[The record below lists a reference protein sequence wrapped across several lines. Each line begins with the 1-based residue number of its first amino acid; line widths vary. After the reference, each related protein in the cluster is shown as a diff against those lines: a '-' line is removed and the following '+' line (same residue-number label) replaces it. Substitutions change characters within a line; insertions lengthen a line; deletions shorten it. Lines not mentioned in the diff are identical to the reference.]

1 MMIKKGIY
9 ASLILFTL
17 QASAINLQKS
27 IDIALRQNYDIQE
40 QQYVKEEKSANNN
53 AAFAP
58 FLPSVDLAYSFERR
72 DKTIVNQSKEDSV
85 GSATLSYNLFN
96 GFSDVFSLLSSNY
109 LYKASKYTYEATI
122 HDIVL
127 ATKTAYINVLKE
139 QKNAITK
146 EDALILFNKQYEDAH
161 HKFEQGLIARND
173 LLEVEVQ
180 MLQAKQALIRAKKEL
195 KVARLTL
202 NNILSNALKTDE
214 KLDELQYGEAEFKS
228 TKEDFIN
235 KRSEVA
241 ALKMLMESYNAQ
253 ENSNAGAFL
262 PKLNASLGY
271 YEYGDDRHLDGKEGY
286 PEDQE
291 VAQVTASWNLFAGG
305 KDVNTVIA
313 THKKKKQV
321 YAQLE
326 KLKLQIQLQYE
337 QALEEL
343 EVAKLNFKTAEV
355 ALEQAKI
362 NYDIVNNRFEQ
373 GVSKSSDLI
382 DANFLLSQAKQ
393 SFYSAYY
400 DKFLAVAT
408 LQRVMESK

>member
-1 MMIKKGIY
+1 MLKQTVY
-9 ASLILFTL
+9 ASMIALGIH
-17 QASAINLQKS
+17 AYAIDLKQS
-27 IDIALRQNYDIQE
+27 IDIALNQNYDIKE
-40 QQYVKEEKSANNN
+40 QQYVKEEKNANNN

-72 DKTIVNQSKEDSV
+72 DETIVNQSKEDSV
-85 GSATLSYNLFN
+85 GSATVSYNLFN
-96 GFSDVFSLLSSNY
+96 GFSDIFSLLSSNY
-109 LYKASKYTYEATI
+109 VYKSSKYTYEATKQ
-122 HDIVL
+122 DIIL
-127 ATKTAYINVLKE
+127 QTKQAYITVLKQ
-139 QKNAITK
+139 QKNLVTK
-146 EDALILFNKQYEDAH
+146 EDALKLFNKQYEDARN
-161 HKFEQGLIARND
+161 KFDQGLIARND

-180 MLQAKQALIRAKKEL
+180 MLQAKQEVIRAKKEL
-195 KVARLTL
+195 KVARLSL

-214 KLDELQYGEAEFKS
+214 KLEELQYDELQYNT

-253 ENSNAGAFL
+253 ENSDAGAFL
-262 PKLNASLGY
+262 PSIDASLGY
-271 YEYGDDRHLDGKEGY
+271 YEYGDDRHIDGKEGY
-286 PEDQE
+286 PENQE
-291 VAQVTASWNLFAGG
+291 IAKVTASWNLFSGG

-343 EVAKLNFKTAEV
+343 EVAKLNYQTAQV

-393 SFYSAYY
+393 NFYSAYY

-408 LQRVMESK
+408 LQRVMESD

>member
-1 MMIKKGIY
+1 MLKQTVY
-9 ASLILFTL
+9 ASMIALGIH
-17 QASAINLQKS
+17 AYAIDLKQS
-27 IDIALRQNYDIQE
+27 IDIALNQNYDIKE
-40 QQYVKEEKSANNN
+40 QQYVKEEKNANNN

-72 DKTIVNQSKEDSV
+72 DETIVNQSKEDSV
-85 GSATLSYNLFN
+85 GSATVSYNLFN
-96 GFSDVFSLLSSNY
+96 GFSDIFSLLSSNY
-109 LYKASKYTYEATI
+109 VYKSSKYTYEATKQ
-122 HDIVL
+122 DIIL
-127 ATKTAYINVLKE
+127 QTKQAYITVLKQ
-139 QKNAITK
+139 QKNLVTK
-146 EDALILFNKQYEDAH
+146 EDALKLFNKQYEDARN
-161 HKFEQGLIARND
+161 KFDQGLIARND

-180 MLQAKQALIRAKKEL
+180 MLQAKQEVIRAKKEL
-195 KVARLTL
+195 KVARLSL

-214 KLDELQYGEAEFKS
+214 KLEELQYDELQYNT

-253 ENSNAGAFL
+253 ENSDAGAFL
-262 PKLNASLGY
+262 PSIDASLGY
-271 YEYGDDRHLDGKEGY
+271 YEYGDDRHIDGKEGY
-286 PEDQE
+286 PENQE
-291 VAQVTASWNLFAGG
+291 IAKVTASWNLFSGG

-343 EVAKLNFKTAEV
+343 EVAKLNYQTAQV

-362 NYDIVNNRFEQ
+362 NYTIVNNRFEQ

-393 SFYSAYY
+393 NFYSAYY

-408 LQRVMESK
+408 LQRVMESD

>member
-1 MMIKKGIY
+1 MLKQTVY
-9 ASLILFTL
+9 ASMIALSMH
-17 QASAINLQKS
+17 AYAIDLKQS
-27 IDIALRQNYDIQE
+27 IDIALNQNYDIKE
-40 QQYVKEEKSANNN
+40 QQYVKEEKNANNN

-72 DKTIVNQSKEDSV
+72 DETIVNQSKEDSV
-85 GSATLSYNLFN
+85 GSATVSYNLFN
-96 GFSDVFSLLSSNY
+96 GFSDIFSLLSSNY
-109 LYKASKYTYEATI
+109 VYKSSKYTYEATKQ
-122 HDIVL
+122 DIIL
-127 ATKTAYINVLKE
+127 QTKQAYITVLKQ
-139 QKNAITK
+139 QKNLVTK
-146 EDALILFNKQYEDAH
+146 EDALKLFNKQYEDARN
-161 HKFEQGLIARND
+161 KFDQGLIARND

-180 MLQAKQALIRAKKEL
+180 MLQAKQEVIRAKKEL
-195 KVARLTL
+195 KVARLSL

-214 KLDELQYGEAEFKS
+214 KLEELQYEELQYNT

-241 ALKMLMESYNAQ
+241 ALKMLMDSYNAQ
-253 ENSNAGAFL
+253 ENSDAGAFL
-262 PKLNASLGY
+262 PSIDASFGY
-271 YEYGDDRHLDGKEGY
+271 YEYGDDRHIDGKEGY
-286 PEDQE
+286 PENQE
-291 VAQVTASWNLFAGG
+291 IAKVTASWNLFSGG
-305 KDVNTVIA
+305 KDINTVIA

-343 EVAKLNFKTAEV
+343 EVAKLNYETAQV

-393 SFYSAYY
+393 NFYSAYY

-408 LQRVMESK
+408 LQRVMEND

>member
-1 MMIKKGIY
+1 MLKQTIY
-9 ASLILFTL
+9 ASM
-17 QASAINLQKS
+17 
-27 IDIALRQNYDIQE
+27 IALSMNAYAIDLKQSIEIALNQNYDIKE
-40 QQYVKEEKSANNN
+40 QQYVKEEKNANNN

-72 DKTIVNQSKEDSV
+72 DETIVNQSKEDSV
-85 GSATLSYNLFN
+85 GSATVSYNLFN
-96 GFSDVFSLLSSNY
+96 GFSDIFSLVSSNY
-109 LYKASKYTYEATI
+109 VYKSSKYTYEATKQ
-122 HDIVL
+122 DIIL
-127 ATKTAYINVLKE
+127 QTKQAYITVLKQ
-139 QKNAITK
+139 QKNLVTK
-146 EDALILFNKQYEDAH
+146 EDALKLFTKQYEDARN
-161 HKFEQGLIARND
+161 KFDQGLIARND

-180 MLQAKQALIRAKKEL
+180 MLQAKQEVISAKKEL
-195 KVARLTL
+195 KVARLSL
-202 NNILSNALKTDE
+202 NNILSNALKRDE
-214 KLDELQYGEAEFKS
+214 KLEELQYDELSYKTS
-228 TKEDFIN
+228 KEDFIN

-253 ENSNAGAFL
+253 ENSDAGAFL
-262 PKLNASLGY
+262 PSIDASLGY

-291 VAQVTASWNLFAGG
+291 IAKVTASWNLFSGG

-343 EVAKLNFKTAEV
+343 EVSKLNYETAQV

-362 NYDIVNNRFEQ
+362 NYNIVNNRFEQ

-408 LQRVMESK
+408 LQRVMESD